1 MTVLQ
6 TIFAV
11 EIFAVAAVAYLVIL
25 FACCTCVVLE
35 QQSLVRHDRNE
46 ELENE
51 DSEEDL
57 TWEHIED
64 APPEYIDDT
73 PPEYLSY

>member
-6 TIFAV
+6 TIVAV

-35 QQSLVRHDRNE
+35 QQSLVSVISCCAIIARLNDPAFIGVAGER
-46 ELENE
+46 
-51 DSEEDL
+51 
-57 TWEHIED
+57 IQ
-64 APPEYIDDT
+64 
-73 PPEYLSY
+73 